1 MHFSDQLI
9 SKFPPGFSYFSANS
23 TMFSIKEI
31 VRLLENELILLNQFE
46 WRAVIVLFLQTFN
59 PKLENNV
66 RPYFNFI
73 CTQTVRTLDTMQKK
87 KRANELFA
95 ILFRDHC

>member
-1 MHFSDQLI
+1 
-9 SKFPPGFSYFSANS
+9 
-23 TMFSIKEI
+23 MFSIKEI
-31 VRLLENELILLNQFE
+31 VRLVENELILLNQFE
-46 WRAVIVLFLQTFN
+46 WRAVVVLFLQTFN

-87 KRANELFA
+87 YEQTSCLQYFLETTVELFNC
-95 ILFRDHC
+95 LQ